1 MDKKNVLIFPAN
13 VNSVE
18 IYNSLKYNL
27 HFDVYGACAIEDH
40 SKFHFPKDKFIVS
53 KKFYITDVNFFETL
67 EKIIKKWNID
77 FIIPSHDTIALFLMK
92 NQKRIPAIVVCSPE
106 KTAEVAENK
115 KLTYEALKHEKY
127 YPKVYDSIAEVEYP
141 SFLKPYVAAGSKGT
155 VKVNNE
161 EELKIALQKR
171 DDLLICEYLPGDE
184 YTVDCFTNR
193 ERELLFVGAR
203 TRERITNG
211 ITFHSERIQLSKE
224 IYDIAVDLN
233 NKFEFR
239 GAWFFQLKKDVNGNL
254 KFMEFSVR
262 QAGTMTF
269 YRQLGVN
276 FSLLSLFDFMEL
288 PVQILFNDLDLK
300 LDRGTRTL
308 YDISYEY
315 DTIYL
320 DYDDTL
326 IINDK
331 VNTTLMRLIYQAHN
345 KKKKICLLTKHVGD
359 LKESLDEHFLSE
371 NMFDEII
378 IIDPNKKKSDY
389 IKSDRAIF
397 VDNYFPERANV
408 LEKCSIP
415 VFDVDAVECL
425 IDEREV

>member
-53 KKFYITDVNFFETL
+53 KKFYITDVDFFETL

-77 FIIPSHDTIALFLMK
+77 FIIPSHDTIALFLIK

-106 KTAEVAENK
+106 KTARVAENK
-115 KLTYEALKHEKY
+115 KLMYEALKNEKY
-127 YPKVYDSIAEVEYP
+127 YPKVYDSITEVEYP

-161 EELKIALQKR
+161 EELKNALQKR
-171 DDLLICEYLPGDE
+171 DDLLICEYLPGEE

-193 ERELLFVGAR
+193 ERKLLFVGAR

-224 IYDIAVDLN
+224 IYDIAIDLN

-239 GAWFFQLKKDVNGNL
+239 GAWFFQLKKDANGNL

-300 LDRGTRTL
+300 LDRGMRTL

-326 IINDK
+326 IINDR
-331 VNTTLMRLIYQAHN
+331 VNSTLMRLIYQAHN
-345 KKKKICLLTKHVGD
+345 KKKKICLLTKHIGD
-359 LKESLDEHFLSE
+359 LKESLDSHFLSE
-371 NMFDEII
+371 NIFDEII

-389 IKSDRAIF
+389 IKSDGAIF
-397 VDNYFPERANV
+397 IDNYFPERANV

-425 IDEREV
+425 IYEKEL